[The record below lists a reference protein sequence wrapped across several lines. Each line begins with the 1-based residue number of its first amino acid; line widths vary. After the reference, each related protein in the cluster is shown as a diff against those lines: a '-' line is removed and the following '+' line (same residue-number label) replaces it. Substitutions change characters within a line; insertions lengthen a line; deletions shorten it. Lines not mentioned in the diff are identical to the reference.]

1 MAEEM
6 MFGGQAVIEG
16 VMMRSPRY
24 YAVAC
29 RTPDGEVVLHQEPVG
44 ATLLGKLDWLNRPF
58 LRGTLAIIDALALG
72 LKALAYAANVQAT
85 AEAEANEAARRAAGR
100 PSKKAQAAD
109 MAIGVTLAIS
119 LAAGVGL
126 FVILPTLLTQLVQY
140 RLGVDSAIARNLL
153 DGVMR
158 IGIFLG
164 YVSLIS
170 FIANIRRVFQYHGA
184 EHKAINALENGREL
198 TLDNAMAESRIH
210 PRCGTSFVVI
220 VLLATILV
228 HTLFPRPEHALVRI
242 ALHLALLPLVAG
254 TAYELIRL
262 AGRARSQRLL
272 TILLAPGLW
281 SQRLTTRE
289 PDAQQ
294 VQVALAALTNVIDRE
309 RSEPPATR

>member
-1 MAEEM
+1 

-164 YVSLIS
+164 YVTLIS

>member
-1 MAEEM
+1 

-29 RTPDGEVVLHQEPVG
+29 RTPDGDVVLHEEPVG

-164 YVSLIS
+164 YVTLIS

>member
-1 MAEEM
+1 

>member
-164 YVSLIS
+164 YVTLIS

>member
-29 RTPDGEVVLHQEPVG
+29 RTPDGDVVLHEEPVG